1 VIAVER
7 EGKSIGLNVCVFFMQ
22 VFLQVSNDFVNN
34 KLTNLFLFNY
44 FQVASDWLYVYP
56 RGIRDF
62 LVYAK
67 EKYNNP
73 LIYITENG
81 IQITLHIIFLFS
93 YYQKLILESFKHNI
107 LKINLLIMYITC
119 ICRFFSLPFEKYE

>member
-93 YYQKLILESFKHNI
+93 YYQKLILENFKHNI